1 MKKIRQSLN
10 VLFLFVMLFSSVWVT
25 AQPYSANNDNI
36 TTIVNTPVVF
46 NVRTNDTYPFNY
58 QTLQFYVPGVTTGTP
73 HFGTIQ
79 YIGDYIVYTP
89 NENFS
94 GSDSFHYA
102 ISLDGTTFVDS
113 GYVSVNVLADTDPN
127 FHLNMVGIT
136 PASCNGGQLKVYMKN
151 GVAPYVYQIN
161 GSAVATT
168 STDSIVVNNFVSHT
182 GTIQVTDANNL
193 TVNTTFTIP
202 NNPRLLCIDGPM
214 SGYTL
219 PNECLGNVSFGVW
232 GGTPPF
238 FAIGTSMQGPEQV
251 SFMWEGDDSHSRRAY
266 ASNVCQGFY
275 NLMVTDSNGLQTTG
289 TFMVDTNSSNIP
301 SVVNGIDTCIAI
313 TGYTDA
319 FVSDVYTNSIGIYAV
334 WNIVLLSTD
343 TITLNVLYPI
353 QNPGTY
359 QFILYVNCP
368 GGKSTVMLTS
378 YFSVTYTDLVMSV
391 LENRG
396 FDGIEVY
403 PNPINDHATIRF
415 NMKKASAIEVNVL
428 NIIGEQVAQYSFI
441 GSQGTNTF
449 ALNVAD
455 LAKGTYLI
463 QITDAQYNKSILKV
477 VK

>member
-1 MKKIRQSLN
+1 
-10 VLFLFVMLFSSVWVT
+10 
-25 AQPYSANNDNI
+25 
-36 TTIVNTPVVF
+36 
-46 NVRTNDTYPFNY
+46 
-58 QTLQFYVPGVTTGTP
+58 
-73 HFGTIQ
+73 
-79 YIGDYIVYTP
+79 
-89 NENFS
+89 
-94 GSDSFHYA
+94 
-102 ISLDGTTFVDS
+102 
-113 GYVSVNVLADTDPN
+113 
-127 FHLNMVGIT
+127 
-136 PASCNGGQLKVYMKN
+136 VYMKN

-193 TVNTTFTIP
+193 TVNTTFSIP

-238 FAIGTSMQGPEQV
+238 FAIGTSMQGPAQV
-251 SFMWEGDDSHSRRAY
+251 SFIWEGDDSHSRRAY
-266 ASNVCQGFY
+266 ASAVCQGMY
-275 NLMVTDSNGLQTTG
+275 NLLVTDSNNLQVSSS
-289 TFMVDTNSSNIP
+289 FFVDTNTTNLPTI
-301 SVVNGIDTCIAI
+301 VTEVDTCIAI
-313 TGYTDA
+313 TGYTSA
-319 FVSDVYTNSIGIYAV
+319 YVSDVYTNSNGTFAV
-334 WNIVLLSTD
+334 WNIVLLSSD

-428 NIIGEQVAQYSFI
+428 NIIGERVAQYSFI
-441 GSQGTNTF
+441 GTQGTNTF

-455 LAKGTYLI
+455 LAKGTYII
-463 QITDAQYNKSILKV
+463 QITDTQYNKSILKV